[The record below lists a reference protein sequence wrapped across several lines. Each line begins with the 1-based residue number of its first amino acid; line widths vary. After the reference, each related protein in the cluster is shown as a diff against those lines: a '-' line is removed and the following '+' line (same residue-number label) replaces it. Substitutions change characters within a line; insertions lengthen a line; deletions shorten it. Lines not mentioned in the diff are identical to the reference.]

1 MCKLRNDL
9 FDDVNIVVC
18 GKHSSHHITQWESR
32 PSSKWYTLVNSF
44 LSFSCLYVRLLRALS
59 CSVLAQPARD
69 WLRGHQSGEAKP
81 RDHSS
86 AESHKLD
93 ICLEIQNIDNLQ
105 SVSVLWNLLWINPRE
120 SIEDVRTL
128 LTRKRNYNKKQTS
141 KKLRTTL
148 RVVGDCVYARNELHT
163 LISVCTL
170 FVSNNTE
177 HNTDNNNN
185 NMHASSAK
193 KQHKPEDKN
202 EVVITNCHWLYRQ
215 QRRKGSY

>member
-1 MCKLRNDL
+1 MIHVGQL
-9 FDDVNIVVC
+9 FPVFFLPVRTSVTC
-18 GKHSSHHITQWESR
+18 AVMFCACPTSTWLVAW
-32 PSSKWYTLVNSF
+32 SSKWWSQTAWPLECWVTQTGYLSGNSECRQTTFNPCRYYETCCESLHVN
-44 LSFSCLYVRLLRALS
+44 
-59 CSVLAQPARD
+59 
-69 WLRGHQSGEAKP
+69 QSM
-81 RDHSS
+81 
-86 AESHKLD
+86 
-93 ICLEIQNIDNLQ
+93 
-105 SVSVLWNLLWINPRE
+105 
-120 SIEDVRTL
+120 RTL
-128 LTRKRNYNKKQTS
+128 LTRKRNYNKKQTR

-185 NMHASSAK
+185 NNNMHASSAK